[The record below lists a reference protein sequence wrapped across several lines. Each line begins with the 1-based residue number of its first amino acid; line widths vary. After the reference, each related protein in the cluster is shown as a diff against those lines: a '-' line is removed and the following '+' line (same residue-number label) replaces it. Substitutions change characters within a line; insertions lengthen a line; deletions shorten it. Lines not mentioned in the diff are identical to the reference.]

1 MAGSDCP
8 GLCFGR
14 VWLTFTLSF
23 VLMPISRKFLTI
35 WKQKE
40 KCTAVITI
48 ILWLPR
54 LGHITSVKTIYGNEV
69 RAYDIDRTVCDIVRR
84 KEEMDVQVFQ
94 TAMKGYM
101 AGNQKNLHRL
111 MAYAEA
117 LG

>member
-1 MAGSDCP
+1 MY
-8 GLCFGR
+8 
-14 VWLTFTLSF
+14 
-23 VLMPISRKFLTI
+23 ISRKFWTI
-35 WKQKE
+35 CKQRGKY
-40 KCTAVITI
+40 TVITI

-111 MAYAEA
+111 MAYAKA
-117 LG
+117 LRVDRRIKDYTEMML